1 MIKKYLKA
9 IIQFQKKLF
18 SKPLILHQRHA
29 SYDSY
34 IEKQKEKT
42 TDPERV
48 KKWLEDEWE
57 EKLDGFHKLFERNRE
72 YVEPASNCICLGA
85 RTGQE
90 VMALQEL
97 KKKAIGIDL
106 VEFEPHTIQGDIHK
120 LEFKNNEFDLVF
132 TNIFDHSL
140 YPDKFISE
148 MERVCATGGFIII
161 NLQLY
166 DEGDDYSENV
176 INDPK
181 EVIKLFASSSVVTS
195 RKIINTF
202 DGMNWEVVVRKN

>member
-1 MIKKYLKA
+1 MIKKVLNVLIK
-9 IIQFQKKLF
+9 IKNMLF
-18 SKPLILHQRHA
+18 SKPLILHRRHD

-48 KKWLEDEWE
+48 KKWLEDDWE
-57 EKLDGFHKLFERNRE
+57 EKLDGFRKLFYRNRD

-90 VMALQEL
+90 VVALHEL

-106 VEFEPHTIQGDIHK
+106 VAFAPYTIHGDIHN
-120 LEFKNNEFDLVF
+120 LDFKNDEFDLVF

-161 NLQLY
+161 NLLLY
-166 DEGDDYSENV
+166 TKGDDYSENI

-181 EVIKLFASSSVVTS
+181 EAIKLFASSAVVTS
-195 RKIINTF
+195 RKITNTF
-202 DGMNWEVVVRKN
+202 DGMNWEIVMRKN

>member
-1 MIKKYLKA
+1 M
-9 IIQFQKKLF
+9 LF
-18 SKPLILHQRHA
+18 AKPLILHRRHD

-34 IEKQKEKT
+34 IEKQKEKS

-48 KKWLEDEWE
+48 KKWLGDEWE
-57 EKLDGFHKLFERNRE
+57 EKLDGFRKLFDRNRD

-90 VMALQEL
+90 VAALQEL
-97 KKKAIGIDL
+97 KKQAIGIDL
-106 VEFEPHTIQGDIHK
+106 VAFEPYTIQGDIHN

-148 MERVCATGGFIII
+148 MERVCATSGFIII

-166 DEGDDYSENV
+166 TKGDDYSENV

-181 EVIKLFASSSVVTS
+181 EVIKLFASSTVVTS
-195 RKIINTF
+195 HEITNTF
-202 DGMNWEVVVRKN
+202 DGMNWEVVVKKN

>member
-1 MIKKYLKA
+1 MIRKILKA
-9 IIQFQKKLF
+9 IIQIKNMLF
-18 SKPLILHQRHA
+18 AKPLILHQRHN

-34 IEKQKEKT
+34 TEKQKEKT

-48 KKWLEDEWE
+48 KKWLGDEWE
-57 EKLDGFHKLFERNRE
+57 EKLDGFRKLFDRNRD

-90 VMALQEL
+90 VAALQEL

-106 VEFEPHTIQGDIHK
+106 VAFQPYTIQGDIHH
-120 LEFKNNEFDLVF
+120 LEFENNEFDLVF

-166 DEGDDYSENV
+166 TKGDDYSENV
-176 INDPK
+176 INDPN
-181 EVIKLFASSSVVTS
+181 EVIKLFASSTVVTS
-195 RKIINTF
+195 RKITNTF
-202 DGMNWEVVVRKN
+202 DGMNWEIVVRKN

>member
-1 MIKKYLKA
+1 MIKKALNAA
-9 IIQFQKKLF
+9 IKIKNMLF
-18 SKPLILHQRHA
+18 SKPLIVHERHD
-29 SYDSY
+29 SYESY

-48 KKWLEDEWE
+48 KKWLGDEWE
-57 EKLDGFHKLFERNRE
+57 EKLDGFRKLFYRCRD

-90 VMALQEL
+90 VAALHEL

-106 VEFEPHTIQGDIHK
+106 VAFAPYTIQGDIHN
-120 LEFKNNEFDLVF
+120 LEFKNDEFDLVF

-148 MERVCATGGFIII
+148 MERVCASGGFIII

-166 DEGDDYSENV
+166 EKGDDYTENV

-181 EVIKLFASSSVVTS
+181 GVINLFASSTVAKS
-195 RKIINTF
+195 RKITNTF
-202 DGMNWEVVVRKN
+202 DGMNWEVVMRKN

>member
-1 MIKKYLKA
+1 MIKKFLKEV
-9 IIQFQKKLF
+9 IQLPKKLF
-18 SKPLILHQRHA
+18 AQPLIMHQRHD

-34 IEKQKEKT
+34 LEKQKEKT
-42 TDPERV
+42 TDPEKI
-48 KKWLEDEWE
+48 KKWLGDEWE
-57 EKLDGFHKLFERNRE
+57 EKLDGFRKLFERNLE
-72 YVEPASNCICLGA
+72 YVELANNCICLGA

-90 VMALQEL
+90 VAALQEL
-97 KKKAIGIDL
+97 KKRAIGIDL
-106 VEFEPHTIQGDIHK
+106 VEFEPYTIKGDIHN
-120 LEFKNNEFDLVF
+120 LEFKNGEFDLVF

-148 MERVCATGGFIII
+148 MERVCATDGFIIV

-166 DEGDDYSENV
+166 TEGDDYSENV
-176 INDPK
+176 INDPN
-181 EVIKLFASSSVVTS
+181 EVIKLFSSSAVVKS